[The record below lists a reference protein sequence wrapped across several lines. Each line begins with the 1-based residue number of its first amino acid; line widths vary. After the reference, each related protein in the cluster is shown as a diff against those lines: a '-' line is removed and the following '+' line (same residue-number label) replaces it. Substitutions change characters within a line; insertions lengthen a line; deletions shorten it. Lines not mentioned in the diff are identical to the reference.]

1 VAEPTLLAV
10 VEVEQ
15 EQRIRCQA
23 PGCNHGVYR
32 TIHVIQAD
40 EGLKL
45 YGSQC
50 CAKLFGWTSKQ
61 RAASYTTTDRRLT
74 AEERAQLESNTA
86 TLLEKLKVEHEQRHE
101 ASRQKLR
108 ALKAVFE
115 QRAQASAIGSA
126 EKHFSCMLTVRRAEG
141 RIKDVADS
149 LISPVPKLLHGATC
163 FELPFGRA
171 VAAMRVGQ
179 PAFAALIE
187 QSSLASSQRLHVLAT
202 DFASSDDMRIMVD
215 VVKKSK
221 PIPRLKT

>member
-32 TIHVIQAD
+32 AIHVIQAD

-61 RAASYTTTDRRLT
+61 RAAAYTKTDRRLI

-86 TLLEKLKVEHEQRHE
+86 SLLEKLKAEHAQRQE
-101 ASRQKLR
+101 ESREKLR
-108 ALKAVFE
+108 SLKAVFE

-126 EKHFSCMLTVRRAEG
+126 KNRLAKRTLGTVLDPEVERRAKNIVSE
-141 RIKDVADS
+141 RYQVDAD
-149 LISPVPKLLHGATC
+149 
-163 FELPFGRA
+163 LPGWRGL
-171 VAAMRVGQ
+171 VLQAAKK
-179 PAFAALIE
+179 IE
-187 QSSLASSQRLHVLAT
+187 DEHQNN
-202 DFASSDDMRIMVD
+202 D
-215 VVKKSK
+215 
-221 PIPRLKT
+221 

>member
-1 VAEPTLLAV
+1 MAEPTLLAV

-32 TIHVIQAD
+32 AIHVIQAD

-61 RAASYTTTDRRLT
+61 RAAAYTKTDRRLI

-86 TLLEKLKVEHEQRHE
+86 SLLEKLKAEHAQRQE
-101 ASRQKLR
+101 ESREKLR
-108 ALKAVFE
+108 SLKAVFE

-126 EKHFSCMLTVRRAEG
+126 KNRLAKRTLGTVLDPEVERRAKNIVSE
-141 RIKDVADS
+141 RYQVDAD
-149 LISPVPKLLHGATC
+149 
-163 FELPFGRA
+163 LPGWRGL
-171 VAAMRVGQ
+171 VLQAAKK
-179 PAFAALIE
+179 IE
-187 QSSLASSQRLHVLAT
+187 DEHQNN
-202 DFASSDDMRIMVD
+202 D
-215 VVKKSK
+215 
-221 PIPRLKT
+221 

>member
-1 VAEPTLLAV
+1 MAEPTLLAV

-32 TIHVIQAD
+32 AIHVIQAD

-74 AEERAQLESNTA
+74 AEERAQLETNTEI
-86 TLLEKLKVEHEQRHE
+86 LLQKLKAEHERSQE
-101 ASRQKLR
+101 ESRQKLR

-115 QRAQASAIGSA
+115 QRAQASAIGSGKNRPA
-126 EKHFSCMLTVRRAEG
+126 KRTLGTVLDPEVERKAKKIVSERYQV
-141 RIKDVADS
+141 DAD
-149 LISPVPKLLHGATC
+149 
-163 FELPFGRA
+163 LPGWRGLVLQEA
-171 VAAMRVGQ
+171 KK
-179 PAFAALIE
+179 IE
-187 QSSLASSQRLHVLAT
+187 VER
-202 DFASSDDMRIMVD
+202 D
-215 VVKKSK
+215 
-221 PIPRLKT
+221 